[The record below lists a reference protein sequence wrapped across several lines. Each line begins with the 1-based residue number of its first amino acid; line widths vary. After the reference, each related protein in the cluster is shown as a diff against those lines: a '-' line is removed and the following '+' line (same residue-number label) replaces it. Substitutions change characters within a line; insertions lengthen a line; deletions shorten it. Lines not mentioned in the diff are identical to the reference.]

1 MKFDLIVLHEL
12 YIDQILSIELSPY
25 KTLEMLI
32 LISIV
37 KRGLLQR
44 CYQRLAHTAKFL
56 RCCHLNNSFFHT
68 RCMKQNLV
76 VFLADMYNVLEIHPA
91 KCVRYPGEE
100 RAMQFLD
107 GT

>member
-1 MKFDLIVLHEL
+1 MYKNCKRRSSDLKLDLSERESLKMKNLCAR
-12 YIDQILSIELSPY
+12 S
-25 KTLEMLI
+25 
-32 LISIV
+32 
-37 KRGLLQR
+37 
-44 CYQRLAHTAKFL
+44 
-56 RCCHLNNSFFHT
+56 
-68 RCMKQNLV
+68 MKQNLV

>member
-1 MKFDLIVLHEL
+1 MREDLAIYPNENLKMKNLCAR
-12 YIDQILSIELSPY
+12 S
-25 KTLEMLI
+25 
-32 LISIV
+32 
-37 KRGLLQR
+37 
-44 CYQRLAHTAKFL
+44 
-56 RCCHLNNSFFHT
+56 
-68 RCMKQNLV
+68 MKQNLV

>member
-1 MKFDLIVLHEL
+1 MN
-12 YIDQILSIELSPY
+12 
-25 KTLEMLI
+25 
-32 LISIV
+32 IV
-37 KRGLLQR
+37 KYDLLQYYYER
-44 CYQRLAHTAKFL
+44 YL
-56 RCCHLNNSFFHT
+56 LNNRSYLNNFFFCV
-68 RCMKQNLV
+68 RSMKQNLV

>member
-1 MKFDLIVLHEL
+1 MKNLCAR
-12 YIDQILSIELSPY
+12 S
-25 KTLEMLI
+25 
-32 LISIV
+32 
-37 KRGLLQR
+37 
-44 CYQRLAHTAKFL
+44 
-56 RCCHLNNSFFHT
+56 
-68 RCMKQNLV
+68 MKQNLV

>member
-1 MKFDLIVLHEL
+1 MYKNCKRRSGDLKLDLSERKTKVLKMKNLCAR
-12 YIDQILSIELSPY
+12 S
-25 KTLEMLI
+25 
-32 LISIV
+32 
-37 KRGLLQR
+37 
-44 CYQRLAHTAKFL
+44 
-56 RCCHLNNSFFHT
+56 
-68 RCMKQNLV
+68 MKQNLV